1 MAAKKQTDEPR
12 VVTLH
17 RDEEYDGKTYKAGT
31 QEMPAEVADAL
42 IGQEK
47 GFEPDGKKKG
57 R

>member
-31 QEMPAEVADAL
+31 QEMPAEVADYL